1 MITVLNIFTC
11 LSYDNHFAILY
22 DGTVVHRHW
31 SVILEQRL
39 VKIQKLSFNFKIM
52 LTKLIY
58 FVVAIIYSL
67 CVSLY
72 VAQRSVSFKG
82 VIEVADGMLV
92 YANFFP
98 FPHHKLNST
107 PIESRTVYGE
117 QDCISACTESSQ
129 CRSLNFRTIPD
140 ANGKFLCQLLDTN
153 KFNLSEVFT
162 TSLEFNHHSFTVS
175 KAIY

>member
-52 LTKLIY
+52 LTKLNC
-58 FVVAIIYSL
+58 FPVAIISSL

-72 VAQRSVSFKG
+72 VAQSVSFKG
-82 VIEVADGMLV
+82 VIDVADGILV

-98 FPHHKLNST
+98 FQHHKLNST

-153 KFNLSEVFT
+153 KFNLSELFT